1 MHSAEWSLQSL
12 VLERATSWCW
22 TVSELASGAADATA
36 DECVAMTTTYEDLKF
51 IERVMEVTHCRDRR
65 LVSELCAEAGYFD
78 LDAVCSHVLA
88 FMDGVRSSS
97 SSTTSDGELTADAAP
112 QCTASSVATAASATA
127 AASSAKPKSRATR
140 RQRKQEKKAR
150 AAQRHQ
156 ANAIL
161 PSNSVIT
168 NATAATAAG
177 GGGCHGRRGSC
188 SDDDDVRPFV
198 IGQQLKV
205 LQI

>member
-1 MHSAEWSLQSL
+1 M
-12 VLERATSWCW
+12 VT
-22 TVSELASGAADATA
+22 ELASGAGDVMAGDCDAK
-36 DECVAMTTTYEDLKF
+36 TTTTKTYEDLKF
-51 IERVMEVTHCRDRR
+51 IERVIEVTHCRDRR

-112 QCTASSVATAASATA
+112 STTLPTATAATATVASA
-127 AASSAKPKSRATR
+127 SAKSKSRVTR

-150 AAQRHQ
+150 AVQRHQ
-156 ANAIL
+156 VNAL
-161 PSNSVIT
+161 MSSNSVVA
-168 NATAATAAG
+168 NAMTAAAAG
-177 GGGCHGRRGSC
+177 GSGCRGKRSSC
-188 SDDDDVRPFV
+188 SDDDDVSPFV
-198 IGQQLKV
+198 ISQQLKV